1 MQALLRPQPIGIYPL
16 PAGYLVLPAVPGA
29 EAVRDALLQGRFPA
43 EWPEGLYFYDAAL
56 IGDSVGALAALAGL
70 SGPVA
75 AYNRFV
81 LQSDPAAYQTLA
93 ATLDGE
99 LLALLHVVAFTLG
112 YIGELP
118 SGDALTGEVRGLWL
132 IAQAAQYLE
141 AGAPGDALPLLEQ
154 AAAAAAPAAPLLAGQ
169 AYGTIAHTLRE
180 SEGVSPRIIPLY
192 KRAIDALEGSGLDE
206 TRAELWLTLGMT
218 YHELAQGGR
227 GALVEAVKCYQQSV
241 RVFTRARHPELFALA
256 HNNLALAYLA
266 MPMTDAGDALR
277 MGVAVGSLREALKVY
292 TCETHPERWA
302 GAQLNLANAL
312 QYLPS
317 AHPLDNLEEAIRLYD
332 EILAVRGA
340 DDPLGRAR
348 VLASQGNAL
357 AHLGDFARAVPIL
370 EEARAV
376 FLAQTENDSAAAVQG
391 VLDDIEAQVAERSSG
406 SSAVEGV

>member
-1 MQALLRPQPIGIYPL
+1 MPDLLRPQPIGIYPL
-16 PAGYLVLPAVPGA
+16 PVGYLVLPAGPGA
-29 EAVRDALLQGRFPA
+29 DAVRDSLLRGRLPT
-43 EWPEGLYFYDAAL
+43 EWPEGLFFYDAAL
-56 IGDSVGALAALAGL
+56 IGDSVSALAALAGL
-70 SGPVA
+70 GGPVA

-81 LQSDPAAYQTLA
+81 LQSDPAAYQELA
-93 ATLDGE
+93 ATLEGD
-99 LLALLHVVAFTLG
+99 LLALLHIVAFTLG
-112 YIGELP
+112 YISELP

-132 IAQAAQYLE
+132 IAQAAQHLE

-154 AAAAAAPAAPLLAGQ
+154 AAEAAAPVSPLLAGQ

-192 KRAIDALEGSGLDE
+192 KRAIDALDGSGLDE

-227 GALVEAVKCYQQSV
+227 GALLEAVKCYQQAV
-241 RVFTRARHPELFALA
+241 RVFRRESHPELFALA

-266 MPMTDAGDALR
+266 IPMTEAGDALR

-292 TCETHPERWA
+292 TREAHPERWA

-332 EILAVRGA
+332 EILAVRGG

-370 EEARAV
+370 EEARAA
-376 FLAQTENDSAAAVQG
+376 FTAQAESDSAAAVQG
-391 VLDDIEAQVAERSSG
+391 VLDDIEAQVAEKTTG
-406 SSAVEGV
+406 TGPGGGV

>member
-1 MQALLRPQPIGIYPL
+1 MHSLLRPQPIGVHPL
-16 PAGYLVLPAVPGA
+16 PAGYLVLPWISGA
-29 EAVRDALLQGRFPA
+29 EAVRDELLAGRVPL
-43 EWPEGLYFYDAAL
+43 EWPDGLGFYGAAL
-56 IGDSVGALAALAGL
+56 AGDVAGSLAALAGDET
-70 SGPVA
+70 PEA

-81 LQSDPAAYQTLA
+81 LQSDPTRYQELA
-93 ATLDGE
+93 AALGGD
-99 LLALLHVVAFTLG
+99 LLALLHIVAFTLG

-118 SGDALTGEVRGLWL
+118 AGDTLTDEIRGLWL
-132 IAQAAQYLE
+132 IAQAAQCLE
-141 AGAPGDALPLLEQ
+141 AGAPGDAIPLLEQ
-154 AAAAAAPAAPLLAGQ
+154 AAESSAAASPLLAGQ

-180 SEGVSPRIIPLY
+180 SEGVSPRIIPLFQ
-192 KRAIDALEGSGLDE
+192 RAIDALEGSGLDE

-227 GALVEAVKCYQQSV
+227 GALVEAVKCYQKAA
-241 RVFTRARHPELFALA
+241 RVFQRESHPELFALA

-266 MPMTDAGDALR
+266 MPMTEAGDALR

-292 TCETHPERWA
+292 TRETHPERWA

-332 EILAVRGA
+332 EILAVRA
-340 DDPLGRAR
+340 SDDPSGRAR

-370 EEARAV
+370 EEARAT
-376 FLAQTENDSAAAVQG
+376 FLAQDEADSAAAVQD
-391 VLDDIEAQVAERSSG
+391 VLDDIEVQVAEKSTGSPAGSG
-406 SSAVEGV
+406 